1 MIDKNIK
8 INLPTDVEFVLN
20 TLNKNGYEAYV
31 VGGCVRDSLLNRPIH
46 DWDITTNALPK
57 EIEKLFDK
65 TIPTGI
71 KHGTIT
77 VMINNVG
84 YEITTYRIDKKCD
97 GRYAEV
103 EFTNSLKED
112 LSRRDFTINAMAYN
126 DNVGLV
132 DYFHGRED
140 LKSKRIKFVGDANK
154 RIREDYL
161 RILRAIRFSKQLGF
175 YIGECDFKC
184 ISKNIDNINNYV
196 SKERIRDEF
205 NKILINLECDDFQ
218 KDWID
223 IIIDIVG
230 LEFIS
235 DISQHNPYHI

>member
-20 TLNKNGYEAYV
+20 TLNTNGYEAYV

-46 DWDITTNALPK
+46 DQDITTNATT
-57 EIEKLFDK
+57 EEVDKLFDK

-77 VMINNVG
+77 VMINDVG
-84 YEITTYRIDKKCD
+84 YEITTYRIDRKCD
-97 GRYAEV
+97 GRHSEV

-112 LSRRDFTINAMAYN
+112 LSRRDFTINAIAYN
-126 DNVGLV
+126 DNVGLI
-132 DYFHGRED
+132 DYFNGKDD
-140 LKSKRIKFVGDANK
+140 LKLKRIKFVGDANE
-154 RIREDYL
+154 RIQEDYL

-175 YIGECDFKC
+175 SICEYDLKC
-184 ISKNIDNINNYV
+184 INKNKDNINSYV

-205 NKILINLECDDFQ
+205 NKIIINCMKTLFF
-218 KDWID
+218 
-223 IIIDIVG
+223 II
-230 LEFIS
+230 L
-235 DISQHNPYHI
+235 

>member
-20 TLNKNGYEAYV
+20 TLNTNGYEAYV

-77 VMINNVG
+77 VMINDVG

-112 LSRRDFTINAMAYN
+112 LSRRDFTINAMAYSSKE
-126 DNVGLV
+126 GII
-132 DYFHGRED
+132 DYFG
-140 LKSKRIKFVGDANK
+140 AM
-154 RIREDYL
+154 
-161 RILRAIRFSKQLGF
+161 
-175 YIGECDFKC
+175 
-184 ISKNIDNINNYV
+184 
-196 SKERIRDEF
+196 
-205 NKILINLECDDFQ
+205 
-218 KDWID
+218 
-223 IIIDIVG
+223 
-230 LEFIS
+230 
-235 DISQHNPYHI
+235 

>member
-77 VMINNVG
+77 VMINDVG
-84 YEITTYRIDKKCD
+84 YEITTYRVDRKCD
-97 GRYAEV
+97 GRHAEV

-112 LSRRDFTINAMAYN
+112 LSRRDFTINAMAYSSKE
-126 DNVGLV
+126 GII
-132 DYFHGRED
+132 DYFGGIED
-140 LKSKRIKFVGDANK
+140 LNNKVIKCVGSAID
-154 RIREDYL
+154 RFREDYL
-161 RILRAIRFSKQLGF
+161 RVLRAIRFSVQL
-175 YIGECDFKC
+175 
-184 ISKNIDNINNYV
+184 
-196 SKERIRDEF
+196 
-205 NKILINLECDDFQ
+205 
-218 KDWID
+218 
-223 IIIDIVG
+223 
-230 LEFIS
+230 
-235 DISQHNPYHI
+235 